1 METDSDLEGKTMDD
15 LDELIAES
23 TERDPEFPRYMA
35 EARARREEREAA
47 YDVLER
53 HRAPFASVQ
62 AGAIVR
68 RHAAETER
76 KRDALRGLKSR
87 RINVNWLPK

>member
-1 METDSDLEGKTMDD
+1 MDD

-47 YDVLER
+47 FDVLER
-53 HRAPFASVQ
+53 HRGPFASVQ
-62 AGAIVR
+62 ADAIVQR
-68 RHAAETER
+68 RATETER
-76 KRDALRGLKSR
+76 KRDLLRGMETKKISVALLR
-87 RINVNWLPK
+87 R